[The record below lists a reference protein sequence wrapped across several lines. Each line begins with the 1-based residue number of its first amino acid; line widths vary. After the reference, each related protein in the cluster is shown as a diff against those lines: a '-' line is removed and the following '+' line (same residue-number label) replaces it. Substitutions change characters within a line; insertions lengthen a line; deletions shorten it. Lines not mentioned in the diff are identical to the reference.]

1 MKFVAIILARGGS
14 KGIPKKNIIQFC
26 GKPLI
31 AWSIEQCIAGGIKDV
46 YVSSDSEEIL
56 SIGRIYGAI
65 GIRRPDNISSD
76 EASSEMGLMHSL
88 EYIEKETGPVDWV
101 LAPQV
106 TSPIRESEDI
116 SKIVKLAQ
124 NSDFDSLLSVV
135 KIEDFFIWKET
146 EGSSYES
153 INYDY
158 KNRLRRQ
165 DIEKTFHE
173 NGSIY
178 LFKPKILR
186 NLKNRLGGEISIYQM
201 DRHKMFQ
208 IDNFEDLKMCEIIM
222 KAYGY
227 S

>member
-14 KGIPKKNIIQFC
+14 KGIPRKNIIQFC
-26 GKPLI
+26 GKPLL

-46 YVSSDSEEIL
+46 YISSDSEEIL
-56 SIGRIYGAI
+56 SIGREYGAI
-65 GIRRPDNISSD
+65 GIKRPDIISSD
-76 EASSEMGLMHSL
+76 ESSSEMGLIHSL
-88 EYIEKETGPVDWV
+88 DYIEKETGPVDWV

-106 TSPIRESEDI
+106 TSPIRESKDI
-116 SKIVKLAQ
+116 SKIIKLTQ

-135 KIEDFFIWKET
+135 KIEDFFIWKEIQDL
-146 EGSSYES
+146 SYKS

-165 DIEKTFHE
+165 DIEKTYHE

-186 NLKNRLGGEISIYQM
+186 SSKNRLGGEISIYQM
-201 DRHKMFQ
+201 ERHKMFQ